1 MRQLFRYCGF
11 AGKLAL
17 VIGLMA
23 LGLCGCAA
31 YQPLPLT
38 SESLQKRLQA
48 PDMAAVRLQ
57 VDELKLPFAPPQPF
71 DERDGL
77 SPEEAAMM
85 AVVVNPG
92 LQVARDRK
100 GLAAAQLIQA
110 GILPNPQI
118 SYELT
123 HPSGGDTKGTVNGF
137 GFGLGWDISSL
148 LTRPGRLDAARA
160 QSSAIDLE
168 IAWQEW
174 QVATAAKLHTY
185 HLIIAEKRLKLLQ
198 KAEKCRAE
206 LRQKMEQGAESGVK
220 TRTDLATATIS
231 LQESQAELVKAQSHY
246 ELERLAL
253 NRVLGLP
260 ATVKIPLAQD
270 IALPLPQSPAADKL
284 FLAAQNHR
292 LDLQALRLGYE
303 SQEAQVRTAVRAQFP
318 QINLGFSSG
327 KDTDSL
333 RTIGFGISI
342 DLPLF
347 DRNQG
352 EIARQRASRQQLFDE
367 YVNRL
372 FTTRADIDHL
382 TAALSGARL
391 ELAGL
396 EQALAKEQTLN
407 ETFSAAVQNGQLD
420 LFSYYETLHRLYRTR
435 LQTLKLRQKII
446 DLGLALEVASG
457 NYGLFSQKD
466 TIQRD

>member
-1 MRQLFRYCGF
+1 MRRLFRYCGF
-11 AGKLAL
+11 AEKSAL
-17 VIGLMA
+17 VIGLAA

-31 YQPLPLT
+31 YQPMPLA
-38 SESLQKRLQA
+38 SESLQERLQA

-71 DERDGL
+71 DERNGL

-110 GILPNPQI
+110 GILPNPQL
-118 SYELT
+118 SYDLT
-123 HPSGGDTKGTVNGF
+123 HPSGGDTRGTVNGF

-148 LTRPGRLDAARA
+148 LTRSSKLDAARA
-160 QSSAIDLE
+160 QNVAVDLE

-174 QVATAAKLHTY
+174 QVATAARLHAY
-185 HLIIAEKRLKLLQ
+185 HLIIAGERLDLLQ
-198 KAEKCRAE
+198 AATKNRAE
-206 LRQKMEQGAESGVK
+206 LRHKLEQGVAAGVK
-220 TRTDLATATIS
+220 TQTDLATATIS
-231 LQESQAELVKAQSHY
+231 LQESKAQLIKAQSHY
-246 ELERLAL
+246 ELERLAF

-260 ATVKIPLAQD
+260 AKVKIPLEKD
-270 IALPLPQSPAADKL
+270 VTLPLPQSPAPAADKL

-292 LDLQALRLGYE
+292 LDLQALRIGYE
-303 SQEAQVRTAVRAQFP
+303 SQEAQVREAVRAQFP

-352 EIARQRASRQQLFDE
+352 EIARQKATRQQLFDE

-372 FTTRADIDHL
+372 FITRADIDHL
-382 TAALSGARL
+382 TAAISGSRL

-407 ETFSAAVQNGQLD
+407 ETFLAAVQVGQLD
-420 LFSYYETLHRLYRTR
+420 LFSYYETLHRLNQKR
-435 LQTLKLRQKII
+435 LQTLELKQKII
-446 DLGLALEVASG
+446 DLNIALEVASG
-457 NYGLFSQKD
+457 DYDLLSQEK
-466 TIQRD
+466 IK